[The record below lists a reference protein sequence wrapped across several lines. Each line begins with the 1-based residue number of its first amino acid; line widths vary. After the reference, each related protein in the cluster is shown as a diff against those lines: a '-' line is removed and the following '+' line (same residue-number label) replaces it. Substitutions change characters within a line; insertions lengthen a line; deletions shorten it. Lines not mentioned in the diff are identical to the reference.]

1 MILFFLFISTFLL
14 SASNNFDLT
23 ELRKQ
28 NDAYRTRI
36 PSCEITGVPYFYTGN
51 ASFSGRACMAM
62 MLSKLLDPEVVTP
75 RDLNIKSAGF
85 CDDPSQLGQ
94 LARTFGVDHY
104 EWSGFSEADH
114 EFPVFKSLIER
125 GRPVLLEGFLAF
137 DNTRFE
143 ENTNKILLIGFD
155 DWGFIV
161 HDPCGHW
168 MGYAERNYNRGPGNG
183 VFAGKHVLYLFES
196 LKKLAFDGALIS
208 WSSAWNN
215 HE

>member
-1 MILFFLFISTFLL
+1 MILFFLLTVSSQL
-14 SASNNFDLT
+14 SASNLDLT

-28 NDAYRTRI
+28 NDAHRTRI

-62 MLSKLLDPEVVTP
+62 MLSKLLEPEVVTP
-75 RDLNIKSAGF
+75 RDLNIKSSGF

-104 EWSGFSEADH
+104 EWSGFSEVDR

-125 GRPVLLEGFLAF
+125 GRPVLLEGFFAF
-137 DNTRFE
+137 NHNSYEDS
-143 ENTNKILLIGFD
+143 TNKILLIGFD

-161 HDPCGHW
+161 HDPCGQW
-168 MGYAERNYNRGPGNG
+168 MGYQERSYNRGSGNSES
-183 VFAGKHVLYLFES
+183 FAGKHVLYLFDS
-196 LKKLAFDGALIS
+196 LRKLAFDGALIS